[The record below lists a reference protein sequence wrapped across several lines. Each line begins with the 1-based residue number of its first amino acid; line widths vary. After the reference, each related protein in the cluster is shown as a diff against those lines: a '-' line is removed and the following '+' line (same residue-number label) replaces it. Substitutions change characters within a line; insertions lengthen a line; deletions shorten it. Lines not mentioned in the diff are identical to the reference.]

1 MREMGLRDPMLR
13 NRTIEVTAGGPGTD
27 YPGFTSMTVQSAV
40 DEATRHGGGIVR
52 LDNGIYDVYGPIRLT
67 DRVTLAG
74 AGPETVL
81 RKTDGFKSPFVVDA
95 DYGELR
101 AEVADAGGF
110 RVGMGL
116 QIYDESQ
123 KWGWDE
129 STAIITAVE
138 GNVLRFDRHLERDY
152 RADDGG
158 MATNACSIIE
168 AVDVEQVRVRDL
180 TIDGNKA
187 ANEPIGGCRAGGIYL
202 KKARDCMIERVF
214 VRDFH
219 GDGISWQITENIS
232 VLHCDVRG
240 CAGSG
245 LHPGA
250 GSHSSR
256 VKDNTC
262 SDNGTAGLFVCW
274 RVQFGE
280 FERNVLEHNAVSG
293 ISIGHKDCDNRFAD
307 NVIRG
312 NGHGGVYFRPENAAN
327 GANRN
332 KWLRNVIEDN
342 DGFGFYVNAGSIDN
356 ELQDNRIRDTGAGRQ
371 TGDVWLADGADR
383 FLANR

>member
-1 MREMGLRDPMLR
+1 MGLRDPMLR
-13 NRTIEVTAGGPGTD
+13 NRMIEVTAGGPQSD
-27 YPGFTSMTVQSAV
+27 YPGFTSMAVQSAV

-52 LDNGIYDVYGPIRLT
+52 LDKGVYDAYGPIRLT

-81 RKTDGFKSPFVVDA
+81 RKTDGFKSPFNVDA

-101 AEVADAGGF
+101 AEVADASGF

-116 QIYDESQ
+116 QIFDESQ

-129 STAIITAVE
+129 STAVITAVD
-138 GNVLRFDRHLERDY
+138 GNVLRFDRYLERDY

-158 MATNACSIIE
+158 MATNACPIIE
-168 AVDVEQVRVRDL
+168 AVDAEQVRVRDL
-180 TIDGNKA
+180 AIDGNKA

-202 KKARDCMIERVF
+202 KQARDCRIERVY
-214 VRDFH
+214 VRDFN

-232 VLHCDVRG
+232 VLHCEVRG
-240 CAGSG
+240 CTGSG

-250 GSHSSR
+250 GSHSSQ

-262 SDNGTAGLFVCW
+262 IGNGTAGLFVCW

-280 FERNVLEHNAVSG
+280 FERNVLEHNAGPG
-293 ISIGHKDCDNRFAD
+293 ISIGHKDSDNRFAE

-312 NGHGGVYFRPENAAN
+312 NGNGGVYIRPVNAAN

-332 KWLRNVIEDN
+332 KWHRNVIEDN
-342 DGFGFYVNAGSIDN
+342 DGFGFFVNAGSMDN
-356 ELQDNRIRDTGAGRQ
+356 ELKENLIRDTGAGRQ
-371 TGDVWLADGADR
+371 TGDVWLAEGADR
-383 FLANR
+383 FLTSGDA

>member
-1 MREMGLRDPMLR
+1 MGLRDPMLR
-13 NRTIEVTAGGPGTD
+13 NRTIEVTAGGPQTD
-27 YPGFTSMTVQSAV
+27 YPGFTSMAVQSAV

-52 LDNGIYDVYGPIRLT
+52 LDPGVYDVYGPIRLT

-116 QIYDESQ
+116 QIFDASQ

-168 AVDVEQVRVRDL
+168 AVDVGQVRVRDL
-180 TIDGNKA
+180 AIDGNKA

-202 KKARDCMIERVF
+202 KMARDCIIERVR
-214 VRDFH
+214 VRDFN
-219 GDGISWQITENIS
+219 GDGISWQITEHIS

-240 CAGSG
+240 CTGSG

-262 SDNGTAGLFVCW
+262 VGNGTAGLFVCW

-293 ISIGHKDCDNRFAD
+293 ISIGHKDSDNRFAD

-312 NGHGGVYFRPENAAN
+312 NGNGGVYFRPENAAN

-332 KWLRNVIEDN
+332 QWIRNVIEDN
-342 DGFGFYVNAGSIDN
+342 DGFGFIVNAGSVDN
-356 ELQDNRIRDTGAGRQ
+356 ELEDNRIRDTGAGRQ

-383 FLANR
+383 FLANRG